1 MAKSRGKN
9 KVYDIL
15 NAGPRRRFT
24 ANGIVTS
31 NCIYGGEIDI
41 LWDVMSNARDRA
53 DGKLSFPKLT
63 LEDVIIWHER
73 WHRDHPETR
82 EWHESS
88 HDAMSE
94 TGYSI
99 VPGLDQRKRWF
110 PGGPSKVNAVPNM
123 LVQGLAASIANRA
136 MLAISEEIPFRSW
149 SRWTG
154 LSLQVHDYL
163 QVYVP
168 VSRYEEAM
176 RIVNK
181 CMPWEFRGVPITAE
195 AQVSWTLAQQ
205 G

>member
-1 MAKSRGKN
+1 MAHRRGTAR
-9 KVYDIL
+9 VYDIL
-15 NAGPRRRFT
+15 NAGPRHRFV
-24 ANGIVTS
+24 AAGKVVS
-31 NCIYGGEIDI
+31 NCIYGGEVDI
-41 LWDVMSNARDRA
+41 LWDVMSNARDRS

-63 LEDVIIWHER
+63 LEDVIVWHER

-88 HDAMSE
+88 HDSMSE

-99 VPGLDQRKRWF
+99 VPGLDCRKRWF

-168 VSRYEEAM
+168 VGRYEEAM